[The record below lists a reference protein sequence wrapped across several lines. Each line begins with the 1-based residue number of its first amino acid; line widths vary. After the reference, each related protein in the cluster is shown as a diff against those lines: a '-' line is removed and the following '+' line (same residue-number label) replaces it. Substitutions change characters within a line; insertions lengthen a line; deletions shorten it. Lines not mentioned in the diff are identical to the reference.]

1 MKSPGAVKGE
11 LGCVFFMFDLTVS
24 DKIEGTSTER
34 EIDLMEGPTVD
45 RHLTAYKHNS
55 CWQCIRTLR
64 IKHILEMLLQI
75 GHRTWAA
82 WEKE

>member
-1 MKSPGAVKGE
+1 MLDP
-11 LGCVFFMFDLTVS
+11 TVS
-24 DKIEGTSTER
+24 DKIEGTSTQR
-34 EIDLMEGPTVD
+34 EIDLMEGPAAD

-55 CWQCIRTLR
+55 CWQCMSTLR

-75 GHRTWAA
+75 GYRTWAA